1 MLSSRSSGMP
11 ARNAIFLFGA
21 ALIWGVAFVAQS
33 VGMDYMGPFAFNAL
47 RFLLGSA
54 VLLPVILYRGRRGA
68 GDRKKEAAATADRK
82 RTVLAGVFCGCCLFM
97 ASMSQQ
103 IGIMT
108 TDVGKAGFLTA
119 MYIVIVPAL
128 SFAVT
133 RRTSLRLWLSVLL
146 ACAGLYCL
154 SISDSLVP
162 ESGDIWLI
170 ACAFLF
176 SMHIMCID
184 HFADV
189 DGVKLSCIQFLTAGI
204 LAAGGCVLRE
214 GAYFRLEGGGL
225 LSVMYAGIMSCG
237 VAYTFQIL
245 GQQGADPGAASLIL
259 SLESVISVI
268 AGFVILHQ
276 TLTMR
281 ELLGCLIMFIAI
293 ILVQLPA
300 GAAERGADA
309 DNSF

>member
-1 MLSSRSSGMP
+1 MP
-11 ARNAIFLFGA
+11 ARNALFLFGA

-54 VLLPVILYRGRRGA
+54 VLLPVILYRGR
-68 GDRKKEAAATADRK
+68 GDRSKAAAVPQDNR
-82 RTVLAGVFCGCCLFM
+82 RTVLAGVSCGCFLFM
-97 ASMSQQ
+97 ASMAQQ

-119 MYIVIVPAL
+119 MYIVIVPGI

-133 RRTSLRLWLSVLL
+133 RRTSLRLWVSVLL

-176 SMHIMCID
+176 SMHILCID
-184 HFADV
+184 RFADV

-204 LAAGGCVLRE
+204 LAAAGCILRE

-225 LSVMYAGIMSCG
+225 FSVLYAGIMSCG

-268 AGFVILHQ
+268 AGFLILHQ
-276 TLTMR
+276 TLTIR
-281 ELLGCLIMFIAI
+281 ELFGCLIMFIAI

-300 GAAERGADA
+300 RAAERGADA
-309 DNSF
+309 DNRI